1 MFTGMAGMRSGARR
15 GQEQRMGKCFNTTG
29 LCRPEMHYMVNIDGC
44 LERMGIMVDNGVY
57 FTVSRARQYGK
68 TTALRLLKKRLF
80 DNYVV
85 LCLFWKGL

>member
-1 MFTGMAGMRSGARR
+1 
-15 GQEQRMGKCFNTTG
+15 MGKCFNTTG
-29 LCRPEMHYMVNIDGC
+29 LCRPEMHYMVNIHGC

-68 TTALRLLKKRLF
+68 TTALRLLKKRLS